1 MDARAARTFG
11 SMFAMAIVE
20 RRGVGAGTVNV
31 AVVDD
36 DAGVRSAL
44 ARLLRAAGFNPV
56 GYSSAE
62 GFLAD
67 PGRAQTDCLV
77 LDVHLGG
84 MSGLDLQE
92 RITAGGVAPPI
103 IFVTAHE
110 EPDAQERARR
120 AGMRRLL
127 PQTGS
132 RSRAPGGRQAGGR
145 SVNAI
150 RWIRS
155 LTLLRGGVSRVD
167 RPLPEIGQPPGDRE
181 GAISEGGLPPG
192 GADPRSHP
200 RRVHAFRD
208 DGPRAG
214 RAESALGAWA
224 GLAFGATARTSRRS
238 GTRDERSRDAT
249 GGRRARAARWRRSRA
264 RPPTRPASSP
274 SPGRG
279 AP

>member
-20 RRGVGAGTVNV
+20 RRGVSAGTVNV
-31 AVVDD
+31 VIVDD

-56 GYSSAE
+56 SYSSAE
-62 GFLAD
+62 GFLDD

-120 AGMRRLL
+120 AGCVAFFYKPVPGRALL
-127 PQTGS
+127 E
-132 RSRAPGGRQAGGR
+132 AVRQA
-145 SVNAI
+145 
-150 RWIRS
+150 
-155 LTLLRGGVSRVD
+155 VD
-167 RPLPEIGQPPGDRE
+167 P
-181 GAISEGGLPPG
+181 S
-192 GADPRSHP
+192 PRS
-200 RRVHAFRD
+200 
-208 DGPRAG
+208 AG
-214 RAESALGAWA
+214 
-224 GLAFGATARTSRRS
+224 S
-238 GTRDERSRDAT
+238 GR
-249 GGRRARAARWRRSRA
+249 
-264 RPPTRPASSP
+264 
-274 SPGRG
+274 
-279 AP
+279 